1 MHPKPEYLAH
11 RVTSNAAS
19 TNSRHPHRW
28 TITTEHISAF
38 KGEQTTSWPCQ
49 HDMLDH
55 AYGQC
60 KCCAKLCTPM
70 SIRDVQ
76 LAHAVLAGGIFECL
90 VANVHA
96 FANGWPSLQPHH
108 AVLSQYPAH
117 KLQPLETVWATQKGQ
132 CSRPWSHSSQL
143 SVTLPPHNPVQPG
156 QQGCVMHATGGQTR
170 CWKHQGAEIRF
181 LRTCSWVP
189 YWDKVGMARCT
200 EACGTRLLLLS
211 RYRGFFPMHILTSP
225 KRGAECVTIRQ
236 V

>member
-1 MHPKPEYLAH
+1 MLSGVTISVLSHVTAWLVLLFVIRSKCVLDEHAGLSVLQTLISDAQHASKPEYLAH

-38 KGEQTTSWPCQ
+38 KGEQTTTWPCQ

-132 CSRPWSHSSQL
+132 CSRPWSHSS
-143 SVTLPPHNPVQPG
+143 
-156 QQGCVMHATGGQTR
+156 
-170 CWKHQGAEIRF
+170 
-181 LRTCSWVP
+181 
-189 YWDKVGMARCT
+189 
-200 EACGTRLLLLS
+200 
-211 RYRGFFPMHILTSP
+211 
-225 KRGAECVTIRQ
+225 
-236 V
+236 